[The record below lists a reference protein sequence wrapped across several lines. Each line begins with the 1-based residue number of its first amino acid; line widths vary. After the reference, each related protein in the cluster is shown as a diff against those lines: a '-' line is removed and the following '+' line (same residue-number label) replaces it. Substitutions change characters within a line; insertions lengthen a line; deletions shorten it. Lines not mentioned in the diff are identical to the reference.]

1 MKLNSKNVCN
11 DELCIDDIAGRS
23 LILLNIDELDQ
34 DGNIR
39 ESRIRQYMLQTV
51 SSDNWK
57 KQLATDAID
66 TCIASGN
73 RSVSRKDENGVE
85 QCNPA
90 AMDFLYCTWAE
101 TQLNCPSKHRIA
113 GMSIILTLDEA
124 VIHFI
129 EADVR
134 RHDANRNLESPL
146 FVFLSK
152 KSGVSPNYKWQSLI
166 TPHTRHQH
174 QHFIR

>member
-1 MKLNSKNVCN
+1 M
-11 DELCIDDIAGRS
+11 
-23 LILLNIDELDQ
+23 DQ

-39 ESRIRQYMLQTV
+39 ESRMRQYMLQTV

-101 TQLNCPSKHRIA
+101 TQLNCPSKYRLA
-113 GMSIILTLDEA
+113 GEQCDK
-124 VIHFI
+124 
-129 EADVR
+129 VR
-134 RHDANRNLESPL
+134 KKLQKFTRSKRNL
-146 FVFLSK
+146 
-152 KSGVSPNYKWQSLI
+152 
-166 TPHTRHQH
+166 
-174 QHFIR
+174 